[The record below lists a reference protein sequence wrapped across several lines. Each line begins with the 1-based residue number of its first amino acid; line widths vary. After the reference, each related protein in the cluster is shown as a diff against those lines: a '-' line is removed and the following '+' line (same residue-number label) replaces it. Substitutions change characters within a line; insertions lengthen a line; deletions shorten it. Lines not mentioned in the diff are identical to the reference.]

1 MRVTYS
7 YRSASILY
15 ELNTISQKGRST
27 QNCVLNSYVA
37 SCIPLLLVSL
47 HSTEL
52 CRVNVTFMD
61 KVNLKYV
68 PNNSSSSHNNNNNN
82 PKDVLKVVKISPLQ
96 DF

>member
-1 MRVTYS
+1 
-7 YRSASILY
+7 
-15 ELNTISQKGRST
+15 
-27 QNCVLNSYVA
+27 
-37 SCIPLLLVSL
+37 
-47 HSTEL
+47 
-52 CRVNVTFMD
+52 MD